1 MDKSLK
7 IIAIITLIIFLFQ
20 LTMFTVTDDLVYGVW
35 AILLAIVMRI
45 RVTVDP
51 KEDER
56 K

>member
-7 IIAIITLIIFLFQ
+7 IFGIAVLVIFLFQ

-35 AILLAIVMRI
+35 AILLAQVMRI
-45 RVTVDP
+45 RVTVNTKDG
-51 KEDER
+51 ER